1 MDSPLSH
8 LKIGVLGP
16 LCMFPKLPAVISPN
30 GDDGWVSQAEIVQR
44 VEHLGLTSSFNC
56 LNLLQRVKYP
66 ANLRI
71 NVGHSG
77 VVGFPAV
84 DLYSSCKYYAALWR
98 PQFKRF
104 WVVEG
109 DIDLTQVR
117 VAKNLLSAVFVGS

>member
-1 MDSPLSH
+1 
-8 LKIGVLGP
+8 
-16 LCMFPKLPAVISPN
+16 MFPKLPAVISPN

-44 VEHLGLTSSFNC
+44 VEHLGLRTESWLQFSNIWIS
-56 LNLLQRVKYP
+56 LQRVKYP
-66 ANLRI
+66 ANLRVY
-71 NVGHSG
+71 VGHSG